1 MHIDDCTEGV
11 YRLMH
16 SECRQPVNLGTDRLV
31 TINELVDIVCEIAG
45 KTLEKRHNLT
55 GPQGVRGRN
64 SDNTLVR
71 EVLGWEPSVAL
82 EDGLAVTY
90 NWIKAEL
97 ESSPTSETSI
107 GMRSG

>member
-1 MHIDDCTEGV
+1 MGTS
-11 YRLMH
+11 RLI
-16 SECRQPVNLGTDRLV
+16 
-31 TINELVDIVCEIAG
+31 TINALVDLVCEISG
-45 KTLEKRHNLT
+45 KQLVKKHDLS

-97 ESSPTSETSI
+97 ESSSTSETSI